1 MTSISVNNVA
11 KNVQNMP
18 KTKSPF
24 DSRMPGKNFQED
36 NSFQNAIDL
45 YKKPMGIGMSKKV
58 ESPASNNV
66 EDTKQYAQNGSAK
79 DRVKESGINK
89 VKDEKTLSED
99 EMNAVEESAEEI
111 VSQVA
116 KELNVSEEEVKAALE
131 TLGITVFDLGN
142 VNQMVALFTEILG
155 LSDGMQIVTDGDLF
169 ASLTSL
175 TQSVD
180 DVIQSLQSELQI
192 SMEELLAQL
201 QEQMAETSVVD
212 SGENADETQLVV
224 ETEATV
230 DEEIEQTTISAKNV
244 EEAVKVEVSDGEES
258 QLEQKVVTLETSSTE
273 MSQDGT
279 SSEFQNRES
288 DNSDSKQNLNQNIN
302 QNSFSVLS
310 DVNQT
315 TSIEVGEAQNISYST
330 FNDIMEQIGDYVK
343 TNVTADVKQMEIQ
356 LSPANLGQVHINMVS
371 KNGVVTAQIT
381 AENEMVKNAIE
392 SQVVQLKER
401 LESQGVK
408 IEAVEVTVASHEFE
422 RNLDQNNENREAK
435 EEVKNVSSRKWNLS
449 EVDGELLEEEE
460 LTESEQVELDMMKLT
475 GNQLNYMV

>member
-45 YKKPMGIGMSKKV
+45 YKKPMDIGMSKKV

-99 EMNAVEESAEEI
+99 EMNAVEEAAEEI

-155 LSDGMQIVTDGDLF
+155 LSDGMQIVTNGDLF

-175 TQSVD
+175 TQSVN
-180 DVIQSLQSELQI
+180 DVIQSVQSELQI
-192 SMEELLAQL
+192 SVEELLAQL
-201 QEQMAETSVVD
+201 QEQITETSVAD

-224 ETEATV
+224 ETEAIV
-230 DEEIEQTTISAKNV
+230 DEETEQTTISAQNV
-244 EEAVKVEVSDGEES
+244 EETVKVEVSDGEES
-258 QLEQKVVTLETSSTE
+258 QSEQKVVTLETTSTE

-288 DNSDSKQNLNQNIN
+288 DNSDSKQNLN

-356 LSPANLGQVHINMVS
+356 LSPANLGQVNINMVS

-435 EEVKNVSSRKWNLS
+435 EEVKKVSSRKWNLS
-449 EVDGELLEEEE
+449 EIDGELLEEEE

>member
-24 DSRMPGKNFQED
+24 DSRMHGKNFQED

-45 YKKPMGIGMSKKV
+45 YKKPMDIGMSKKV

-99 EMNAVEESAEEI
+99 EMNAVEEAAEEI

-155 LSDGMQIVTDGDLF
+155 LSDGMQIVTNGDLF

-175 TQSVD
+175 TQSVN
-180 DVIQSLQSELQI
+180 DVIQSVQSELQI
-192 SMEELLAQL
+192 SVEELLAQL
-201 QEQMAETSVVD
+201 QEQITETSVAD

-244 EEAVKVEVSDGEES
+244 EEAVKVEVS

-288 DNSDSKQNLNQNIN
+288 DNSDSKQNLN

-356 LSPANLGQVHINMVS
+356 LSPANLGQVNINMVS

-435 EEVKNVSSRKWNLS
+435 EEVKKVSSRKWNLS
-449 EVDGELLEEEE
+449 EIDGELLEEEE
-460 LTESEQVELDMMKLT
+460 LTESERVELDMMKLT

>member
-45 YKKPMGIGMSKKV
+45 YKKPMDIGMSKKV

-99 EMNAVEESAEEI
+99 EMNAVEEAAEEI

-230 DEEIEQTTISAKNV
+230 DEEIEQTTISAQNV
-244 EEAVKVEVSDGEES
+244 EEAVKVEVS

-422 RNLDQNNENREAK
+422 RNLDQNNENRESK
-435 EEVKNVSSRKWNLS
+435 EEVKKVSSRKWNLS

>member
-45 YKKPMGIGMSKKV
+45 YKKPMDIGMSKKV

-99 EMNAVEESAEEI
+99 EMNAVEEAAEEI

-244 EEAVKVEVSDGEES
+244 EEAVKVEVS

-288 DNSDSKQNLNQNIN
+288 DNSDSKQNLN

-356 LSPANLGQVHINMVS
+356 LSPANLGQVNINMVS

-435 EEVKNVSSRKWNLS
+435 EEVKKVSSRKWNLS
-449 EVDGELLEEEE
+449 EIDGELLEEEE
-460 LTESEQVELDMMKLT
+460 LTESERVELDMMKLT

>member
-45 YKKPMGIGMSKKV
+45 YKKPMDIGMSKKV

-99 EMNAVEESAEEI
+99 EMNAVEEAAEEI

-116 KELNVSEEEVKAALE
+116 KELNVSEEEVKVALE

-435 EEVKNVSSRKWNLS
+435 EEVKKVSSRKWNLS

>member
-1 MTSISVNNVA
+1 
-11 KNVQNMP
+11 
-18 KTKSPF
+18 
-24 DSRMPGKNFQED
+24 
-36 NSFQNAIDL
+36 
-45 YKKPMGIGMSKKV
+45 
-58 ESPASNNV
+58 
-66 EDTKQYAQNGSAK
+66 
-79 DRVKESGINK
+79 
-89 VKDEKTLSED
+89 
-99 EMNAVEESAEEI
+99 
-111 VSQVA
+111 
-116 KELNVSEEEVKAALE
+116 
-131 TLGITVFDLGN
+131 
-142 VNQMVALFTEILG
+142 
-155 LSDGMQIVTDGDLF
+155 
-169 ASLTSL
+169 
-175 TQSVD
+175 
-180 DVIQSLQSELQI
+180 
-192 SMEELLAQL
+192 
-201 QEQMAETSVVD
+201 
-212 SGENADETQLVV
+212 
-224 ETEATV
+224 
-230 DEEIEQTTISAKNV
+230 
-244 EEAVKVEVSDGEES
+244 
-258 QLEQKVVTLETSSTE
+258 

-288 DNSDSKQNLNQNIN
+288 DNSDSKQNLN

-356 LSPANLGQVHINMVS
+356 LSPANLGQVNINMVS

-422 RNLDQNNENREAK
+422 RNLDQNNENRESK
-435 EEVKNVSSRKWNLS
+435 EEVKKVSSRKWNLS
-449 EVDGELLEEEE
+449 ELDGELLEDEE

>member
-45 YKKPMGIGMSKKV
+45 YKKPMDIGMSKKV

-99 EMNAVEESAEEI
+99 EMNAVEEAAEEI

-244 EEAVKVEVSDGEES
+244 EEAVKVEVS

-315 TSIEVGEAQNISYST
+315 TSIEVGEAQSISYST

-435 EEVKNVSSRKWNLS
+435 EEVKKVSSRKWNLS

>member
-45 YKKPMGIGMSKKV
+45 YKKPMDIGMSKKV

-99 EMNAVEESAEEI
+99 EMNAVEEAAEEI

-155 LSDGMQIVTDGDLF
+155 LSDGMQIVTNGDLF

-175 TQSVD
+175 TQSVN

-192 SMEELLAQL
+192 SVEELLAQL
-201 QEQMAETSVVD
+201 QEQITETSVAD

-224 ETEATV
+224 ETEAIV
-230 DEEIEQTTISAKNV
+230 DEETEQTTISAQNV
-244 EEAVKVEVSDGEES
+244 EETVKVEVSDGEES
-258 QLEQKVVTLETSSTE
+258 QSEQKVVTLETTSTE

-288 DNSDSKQNLNQNIN
+288 DNSDAKQNLN
-302 QNSFSVLS
+302 QNSFSVLA
-310 DVNQT
+310 DTNQT
-315 TSIEVGEAQNISYST
+315 APVEMGETQNISYST

-343 TNVTADVKQMEIQ
+343 TNVTADMKQMEIQ

-422 RNLDQNNENREAK
+422 RNLDQNNENRESK
-435 EEVKNVSSRKWNLS
+435 EEVKKVSSRKWNLS
-449 EVDGELLEEEE
+449 ELDGELLEDEE

>member
-45 YKKPMGIGMSKKV
+45 YKKPMDIGMSKKV

>member
-45 YKKPMGIGMSKKV
+45 YKKPMDIGMSKKV

-99 EMNAVEESAEEI
+99 EMNAVEEAAEEI

-244 EEAVKVEVSDGEES
+244 EEAVKVEVS
-258 QLEQKVVTLETSSTE
+258 QLEQKVVTLETTSTE

-288 DNSDSKQNLNQNIN
+288 DNSDSKQNLN

-356 LSPANLGQVHINMVS
+356 LSPANLGQVNINMVS

-435 EEVKNVSSRKWNLS
+435 EEVKKVSSRKWNLS
-449 EVDGELLEEEE
+449 EIDGELLEEEE
-460 LTESEQVELDMMKLT
+460 LTESERVELDMMKLT

>member
-45 YKKPMGIGMSKKV
+45 YKKPMDIGMSKKV

-99 EMNAVEESAEEI
+99 EMNAVEEAAEEI

-244 EEAVKVEVSDGEES
+244 EEAVKVEVS

-422 RNLDQNNENREAK
+422 RNLDQNNENRESK
-435 EEVKNVSSRKWNLS
+435 EEVKKVSSRKWNLS
-449 EVDGELLEEEE
+449 ELDGELLEEEE

>member
-45 YKKPMGIGMSKKV
+45 YKKPMDIGMSKKV

-99 EMNAVEESAEEI
+99 EMNAVEEAAEEI

-435 EEVKNVSSRKWNLS
+435 EEVKKVSSRKWNLS